1 MNPDPETQRESL
13 LRKAVLAGDE
23 AAWRAW
29 CLEYFDALDRF
40 VLWRCGCRRDEA
52 DDVVQETWLVAVR
65 QMRRFNPQQGRFLAW
80 LRGIAVNIRR
90 NHLRRRW
97 RQVKASQN
105 GRAEPVVA
113 IESLADRGDT
123 VDEQQQRAE
132 QIAEVLDAMP
142 ERQEAALRAKYL
154 DELSVNEIAA
164 RWNETPK
171 AVESL
176 LSRAREAFRERF
188 ERMEKT
194 N

>member
-23 AAWRAW
+23 TAWRRGAW
-29 CLEYFDALDRF
+29 NISMRWIGSCL
-40 VLWRCGCRRDEA
+40 RCGCRRDEA

-65 QMRRFNPQQGRFLAW
+65 QMRRFNPQQGHFLAW

-97 RQVKASQN
+97 RQAKTSQN
-105 GRAEPVVA
+105 GRAEPMVA

-123 VDEQQQRAE
+123 VHEQQQRAE

-154 DELSVNEIAA
+154 DGLSVSEIAA

-176 LSRAREAFRERF
+176 LSRAHEAFRERF

-194 N
+194 